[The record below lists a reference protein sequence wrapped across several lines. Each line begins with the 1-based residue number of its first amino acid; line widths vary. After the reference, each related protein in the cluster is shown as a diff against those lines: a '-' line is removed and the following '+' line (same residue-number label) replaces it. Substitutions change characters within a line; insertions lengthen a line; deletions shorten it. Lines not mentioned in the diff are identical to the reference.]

1 MNSELLTQLSQ
12 AKPTVRGTSLITY
25 LISANSDLWL
35 VQKHLRQELSTA
47 ENIKNKSLRKAVVNN
62 ITSILQNIPK
72 GNSGEHGFVILSG
85 DVESYF

>member
-1 MNSELLTQLSQ
+1 MNCELLTQLSQ

-35 VQKHLRQELSTA
+35 VQKHLKQELSTA
-47 ENIKNKSLRKAVVNN
+47 DNIKNKSLRKAVTNN
-62 ITSILQNIPK
+62 ITTILQNIPK

-85 DVESYF
+85 DVESCF